1 MKIVLFDL
9 DGTISDTLPMCIST
23 FRKAAEPYL
32 GQELTMEEMEQA
44 FGLDEEGMMKR
55 IVGTHWQEALQDF
68 YTNYAEMHTLCPTP
82 FDGIRQ
88 LIHQLKKEGILIAL
102 VTGKGKITTEISL
115 DYWNMRQ
122 DFDFIETGSPY
133 KNRKAEAIGNIL
145 HNSHIAHQ
153 DAVYIGDTVSDVL
166 SCREAGIVCLSATWS
181 KGTKLKELENINP
194 NHIIRNIADLKRT
207 LLNRKLKSEIS
218 K

>member
-9 DGTISDTLPMCIST
+9 DGTISDTLPMCISA

-32 GQELTMEEMEQA
+32 GRELTMEEMEQA

-68 YTNYAEMHTLCPTP
+68 YTNYTEMHTLCPTP